1 MAGKPEKKRPIKQS
15 VRFQVF
21 KRDEFTCTYCGR
33 KSPEVELEADHK
45 IPRSKG
51 GTDDPENLVT
61 SCTDCNRGKGSQKLS
76 GPASATQSQVAK
88 ALGIDRRVL
97 VDWIDGGHIIRM
109 ERGQYDII
117 DVAAQAIKYLRGR
130 SSADALTEKKTE
142 LATEQA
148 RKIRMDN
155 SEREGQTLNKVHTQN
170 AFVSFWT
177 AVRIR
182 YVAVAARV
190 AARFHSKMTQAQVQA
205 LVLDEINNALKSV
218 SSAEFKFSD
227 TD

>member
-1 MAGKPEKKRPIKQS
+1 MIL
-15 VRFQVF
+15 VR
-21 KRDEFTCTYCGR
+21 
-33 KSPEVELEADHK
+33 LIHK
-45 IPRSKG
+45 A
-51 GTDDPENLVT
+51 ENLVT
-61 SCTDCNRGKGSQKLS
+61 SCTDCNRGKGAKELS
-76 GPASATQSQVAK
+76 DHASATQSQVAK

-142 LATEQA
+142 LAEEQT
-148 RKIRMDN
+148 RKLRMDN
-155 SEREGQTLNKVHTQN
+155 SDREGQTINKGHYQA

-182 YVAVAARV
+182 YVAVATRV
-190 AARFHSKMTQAQVQA
+190 ASRFHSKMTKAQVQA

-218 SSAEFKFSD
+218 NSAEFKFSN